1 MDFPAAHGKPARPVP
16 IVRKI
21 TFGKNSSVYPLRYR
35 LNCQARPESG
45 GAIMKMRGA
54 RLAALT
60 SRVRRASTFGLFFAF
75 STAAGTEQLWMR
87 RIGELR

>member
-1 MDFPAAHGKPARPVP
+1 
-16 IVRKI
+16 
-21 TFGKNSSVYPLRYR
+21 
-35 LNCQARPESG
+35 
-45 GAIMKMRGA
+45 MKMRGA